1 MSRDNDDDDGSYR
14 VGRGKPPKHAR
25 FKPGQ
30 SGNLKGRPKRSRSPH
45 KRLLEAMDRPT
56 RDIFLKELY
65 RELPVRENGKV
76 TKMPALQVLVRA
88 LVKAGAEGSA
98 HALRTALQ
106 FAREFEEQA
115 AAENDKLLEAVRAL
129 KQKWIEMPSRH
140 RALFE
145 AESTC
150 HPDDIIIDEH
160 RRRVEFRGPITEA
173 EMELV
178 GVLTK
183 LRDEWA
189 DDFNLWLQS
198 FAECGSERIRLEVL
212 RTQFAFDLYN
222 AELPMRLQKQL
233 SGRLSEDLGEL
244 PVPWAPWY
252 NR

>member
-56 RDIFLKELY
+56 RDIFLKEIY
-65 RELPVRENGKV
+65 RELPVRGNGKV

-88 LVKAGAEGSA
+88 LVKAGAEGST